1 MREFKKNI
9 YFILA
14 ILSLFIASTVM
25 IFSGSIESIIVGW
38 TMFLYT
44 DMMDKYCK
52 MN

>member
-1 MREFKKNI
+1 MKEFKKNI
-9 YFILA
+9 YFV
-14 ILSLFIASTVM
+14 LSIFFLLVSATTM